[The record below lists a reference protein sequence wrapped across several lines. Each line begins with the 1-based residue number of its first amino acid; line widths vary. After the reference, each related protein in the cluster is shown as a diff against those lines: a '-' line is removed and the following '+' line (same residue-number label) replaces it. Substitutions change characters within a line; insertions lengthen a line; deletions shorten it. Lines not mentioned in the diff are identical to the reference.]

1 MGDVIGLLL
10 AGLALGLASA
20 MWLAKM
26 MAPLVFGVS
35 TADPATFVASFAT
48 LLAVALVAVAVPAL
62 RAARVNPT
70 IALRGD

>member
-1 MGDVIGLLL
+1 
-10 AGLALGLASA
+10 

-48 LLAVALVAVAVPAL
+48 LLAVALVAAAVPAL

>member
-1 MGDVIGLLL
+1 
-10 AGLALGLASA
+10 
-20 MWLAKM
+20 M

-48 LLAVALVAVAVPAL
+48 LLAVALVAAVVPAL